1 MHERKGRDSRSEN
14 NKTEFFGFFWLRF
27 PNQGSNSHSCI
38 GSRVLPWGPPWKFYF
53 LKILF
58 IYFWLHWVFVAGCQ
72 LSLVAASKAT
82 PWLWCMGFSLWW
94 ILLLQ
99 STGSVAV
106 VHGLSCSAVRG
117 IVPDQGSN
125 MSPPHW
131 PADFKPLVHKGSPQG
146 LSRHLEI

>member
-72 LSLVAASKAT
+72 LSLVAASK
-82 PWLWCMGFSLWW
+82 GYSL
-94 ILLLQ
+94 I
-99 STGSVAV
+99 V
-106 VHGLSCSAVRG
+106 VHGLLIVVDSLAAEHRLSSCGAR
-117 IVPDQGSN
+117 
-125 MSPPHW
+125 
-131 PADFKPLVHKGSPQG
+131 A
-146 LSRHLEI
+146 